1 MFAFTSEFLRE
12 DLEPLGS
19 ERGPGA
25 EPKMKE
31 GQNRIALCMKIGQ
44 MKKQTCFLREER
56 AQQPSQKA
64 RLIPEGWAPRAGKLW
79 EGDIWRKTN
88 GRQGLL

>member
-1 MFAFTSEFLRE
+1 
-12 DLEPLGS
+12 
-19 ERGPGA
+19 
-25 EPKMKE
+25 
-31 GQNRIALCMKIGQ
+31 